1 MEAKSFYYV
10 LRVDNNSWY
19 KEEIARYQN
28 KSDAV
33 NYAKLTKKMYPRDN
47 FRVVKITET
56 IVFSTKPTE
65 PTELPII

>member
-1 MEAKSFYYV
+1 METKSFYYV

-56 IVFSTKPTE
+56 IVFSTESNKTTE
-65 PTELPII
+65 

>member
-1 MEAKSFYYV
+1 MENKVFYYV
-10 LRVDNNSWY
+10 LKVNGNSWY

-33 NYAKLTKKMYPRDN
+33 NYAKLTKKMYPRETY
-47 FRVVKITET
+47 RVVKITET

-65 PTELPII
+65 QTE

>member
-1 MEAKSFYYV
+1 METKVFYYV
-10 LRVDNNSWY
+10 LKVDNNSWY

-33 NYAKLTKKMYPRDN
+33 NYAKLTKKMFPREN
-47 FRVVKITET
+47 YRVVKITET

-65 PTELPII
+65 PNE

>member
-1 MEAKSFYYV
+1 MENKVFYYV
-10 LRVDNNSWY
+10 LRFDPNSWY

-33 NYAKLTKKMYPRDN
+33 NYAKLTKKMYPREN
-47 FRVVKITET
+47 YRVVKITET

-65 PTELPII
+65 PNE

>member
-65 PTELPII
+65 PTE